1 VQNGGDGGGWHSAA
15 LCLHAP
21 SSNTRVAPPTL
32 TVDLHLN
39 REMSEE
45 LKDHDTIHFSAI
57 GLNGPRTANKPRSSV
72 ALVWAVARLPMIV
85 ALVYLFRARVLDVIE
100 RQFDILTI
108 TQFVID
114 LLSVPV
120 TRIIVGIG
128 FFAVLLA
135 AAAGTGR
142 LRPVLAY
149 VTTLLVACC
158 ALAGLVMTTATSL
171 RRGLIIVLILALNL
185 APAGLFERVRGRPRT
200 WNLMMLTGIGVVEL
214 FFAREY
220 WDWIRGARRS
230 RDSVGSGLP
239 STIPALLLAS
249 LAAAVLIRDER
260 LVAFEQKIRLSPDVK
275 VIERGLSMNWI
286 ELDPSGTYLYATG
299 HDVPSLRRFDLRNL
313 AAPPLVSDIPTGGAQ
328 GFAYDPLGNELFAVN
343 TYSRQLL
350 YLDAT
355 TLKLRKTADLAQLS
369 PGDPWI
375 AVDAQTDTLTVVSEA
390 DVRIGDPLIV
400 VERSSGRTVARADL
414 DAGNLLKHPSRPWLY
429 LTFFRRRSEVMLYDL
444 EARSVTRRAPADPRA
459 ERMAFWK
466 TENELLVTS
475 PIESRVLRFD
485 ADTLT
490 PKGYFAALF
499 GVRAIA
505 LDEAR
510 QLLLCGNIATG
521 HLIVLDLRTGARV
534 STRYL
539 GPWLRTIELDVP
551 NGTAYVSANGA
562 LYVLRY
568 SAALARS
575 APSRAP

>member
-1 VQNGGDGGGWHSAA
+1 MSGFETTPKSSIGMNGG
-15 LCLHAP
+15 
-21 SSNTRVAPPTL
+21 
-32 TVDLHLN
+32 
-39 REMSEE
+39 
-45 LKDHDTIHFSAI
+45 
-57 GLNGPRTANKPRSSV
+57 RTAHEHLSPV
-72 ALVWAVARLPMIV
+72 VLVWALARLPMIV
-85 ALVYLFRARVLDVIE
+85 ALVYLFRAPVLDLIE

-120 TRIIVGIG
+120 TRIIVGAG

-135 AAAGTGR
+135 VAAATRR
-142 LRPVLAY
+142 LRPGLAY
-149 VTTLLVACC
+149 VVTLLVACC
-158 ALAGLVMTTATSL
+158 ALAAMLLTTATSL
-171 RRGLIIVLILALNL
+171 RRCLVVALILSLNS
-185 APAGLFERVRGRPRT
+185 APAALFERMRRLPRA
-200 WNLMMLTGIGVVEL
+200 WNLMMLAGIGVAEL

-220 WDWIRGARRS
+220 WEWLRGARPSSSRNSLRS
-230 RDSVGSGLP
+230 R
-239 STIPALLLAS
+239 IPALLLAS
-249 LAAAVLIRDER
+249 VAAALLIRDER
-260 LVAFEQKIRLSPDVK
+260 LVGVEQKIRLSDDVE
-275 VIERGLSMNWI
+275 VIERGPSLNWI
-286 ELDPSGTYLYATG
+286 ELDPSGTYLYVTG
-299 HDVPSLRRFDLRNL
+299 HDVPYLRRYDLRNL
-313 AAPPLVSDIPTGGAQ
+313 AAPPLVSDVPTGGAQ
-328 GFAYDPLGNELFAVN
+328 GFAYDRSANQLFAVN
-343 TYSRQLL
+343 TYTKQLL
-350 YLDAT
+350 YVDAT
-355 TLKLRKTADLAQLS
+355 TLKLQKTVDLAQLS

-390 DVRIGDPLIV
+390 DVRTGSPLIV
-400 VERSSGRTVARADL
+400 LDRSNGRTVARADL

-466 TENELLVTS
+466 TNNELLVTS

-490 PKGYFAALF
+490 PKGSLAALF

-505 LDEAR
+505 LDEER

-521 HLIVLDLRTGARV
+521 HLIVLDLRTGQRV

-562 LYVLRY
+562 LYLLRY
-568 SAALARS
+568 SAALGRS

>member
-1 VQNGGDGGGWHSAA
+1 
-15 LCLHAP
+15 
-21 SSNTRVAPPTL
+21 
-32 TVDLHLN
+32 
-39 REMSEE
+39 MSEQ
-45 LKDHDTIHFSAI
+45 LKDHDTIDVSAI
-57 GLNGPRTANKPRSSV
+57 GVNGPRAANEHHSRV
-72 ALVWAVARLPMIV
+72 VLVWAVARLPMIV
-85 ALVYLFRARVLDVIE
+85 ALVYLFRARILDVIE

-108 TQFVID
+108 TRFVID

-120 TRIIVGIG
+120 TRIIVGTG

-135 AAAGTGR
+135 IAAGTTR

-158 ALAGLVMTTATSL
+158 ALAAAALTTATSL
-171 RRGLIIVLILALNL
+171 QRGLIVAVILALNL
-185 APAGLFERVRGRPRT
+185 APAALFERVRSRPRI
-200 WNLMMLTGIGVVEL
+200 WNTLMLAGIGVAEL

-220 WDWIRGARRS
+220 WHWIRGTPRS
-230 RDSVGSGLP
+230 SESTGSGLR
-239 STIPALLLAS
+239 SRLPALLLAS
-249 LAAAVLIRDER
+249 LAAAVLIRDQR
-260 LVAFEQKIRLSPDVK
+260 LVAVEQQIRLSPDAK

-286 ELDPSGTYLYATG
+286 ELDSSGTYLYVTG
-299 HDVPSLRRFDLRNL
+299 HDVPYLRRYDVRNL
-313 AAPPLVSDIPTGGAQ
+313 AAPPLLSDAPTGGAQ
-328 GFAYDPLGNELFAVN
+328 GFAYDRLANQLFAVN
-343 TYSRQLL
+343 TDTRQLL

-355 TLKLRKTADLAQLS
+355 TLKLQKTADLAQLS

-390 DVRIGDPLIV
+390 DVQTGDPLLV
-400 VERSSGRTVARADL
+400 LDRSNGQTVARADL
-414 DAGNLLKHPSRPWLY
+414 DAGNLLKHPSRSWLY

-466 TENELLVTS
+466 TNNELLVTS

-490 PKGYFAALF
+490 PKGYLHALF

-521 HLIVLDLRTGARV
+521 HLIVLDLKTGARV

-568 SAALARS
+568 STALARS
-575 APSRAP
+575 APTEGNVQEGH

>member
-1 VQNGGDGGGWHSAA
+1 
-15 LCLHAP
+15 
-21 SSNTRVAPPTL
+21 
-32 TVDLHLN
+32 
-39 REMSEE
+39 M
-45 LKDHDTIHFSAI
+45 
-57 GLNGPRTANKPRSSV
+57 
-72 ALVWAVARLPMIV
+72 
-85 ALVYLFRARVLDVIE
+85 LVYA
-100 RQFDILTI
+100 
-108 TQFVID
+108 
-114 LLSVPV
+114 
-120 TRIIVGIG
+120 
-128 FFAVLLA
+128 
-135 AAAGTGR
+135 
-142 LRPVLAY
+142 
-149 VTTLLVACC
+149 TTLLVACC
-158 ALAGLVMTTATSL
+158 ALAALALTTATSL
-171 RRGLIIVLILALNL
+171 QRGLIVALILALNL
-185 APAGLFERVRGRPRT
+185 APAALFERVRGRPRT
-200 WNLMMLTGIGVVEL
+200 WNILMLTGVGVAEL
-214 FFAREY
+214 LFAREY
-220 WDWIRGARRS
+220 WHWIRGGRRS
-230 RDSVGSGLP
+230 SESMGSGLP

-249 LAAAVLIRDER
+249 LAAGVLIRDER
-260 LVAFEQKIRLSPDVK
+260 LVAVEQKIRLSPDVK

-286 ELDPSGTYLYATG
+286 ELDPSGTYLYVTG
-299 HDVPSLRRFDLRNL
+299 HDVPYLRRYDIRNL
-313 AAPPLVSDIPTGGAQ
+313 AAPPLVSDAPTGGAQ
-328 GFAYDPLGNELFAVN
+328 GFAYDRSANQLFAVN
-343 TYSRQLL
+343 TDTKQLL

-355 TLKLRKTADLAQLS
+355 TLKLQRTADLAQLS

-390 DVRIGDPLIV
+390 DAQIGDPLMV
-400 VERSSGRTVARADL
+400 LERSNGQTVARADL
-414 DAGNLLKHPSRPWLY
+414 DAGNLLKHPSRSWVY

-466 TENELLVTS
+466 TNNELLVTS

-490 PKGYFAALF
+490 PKGSLHALF

-568 SAALARS
+568 STALVRS
-575 APSRAP
+575 AATEGNLQGGH

>member
-1 VQNGGDGGGWHSAA
+1 M
-15 LCLHAP
+15 
-21 SSNTRVAPPTL
+21 PT
-32 TVDLHLN
+32 VNFHLN
-39 REMSEE
+39 RERSEP
-45 LKDHDTIHFSAI
+45 LKDHDTINFSAI
-57 GLNGPRTANKPRSSV
+57 GLNGAQATNKHHSRV
-72 ALVWAVARLPMIV
+72 VLAWAVARLPMIV

-120 TRIIVGIG
+120 TRMIVGAG
-128 FFAVLLA
+128 FFAVLVA
-135 AAAGTGR
+135 AAACTAR

-158 ALAGLVMTTATSL
+158 ALAALALTTATSW
-171 RRGLIIVLILALNL
+171 RRGLIVALILALNA
-185 APAGLFERVRGRPRT
+185 APAGLVERVRRHPRT
-200 WNLMMLTGIGVVEL
+200 WNILMLTGIGVAEL
-214 FFAREY
+214 LFAREY
-220 WDWIRGARRS
+220 WNWISGARRS
-230 RDSVGSGLP
+230 SSAGTGLKAG
-239 STIPALLLAS
+239 IAALLLAS

-260 LVAFEQKIRLSPDVK
+260 LVAVEQKIRLSQDVE
-275 VIERGLSMNWI
+275 VMERGPSFNWI
-286 ELDPSGTYLYATG
+286 ELDSSGTYLYVTG
-299 HDVPSLRRFDLRNL
+299 HDIPYLRRYDVRNL
-313 AAPPLVSDIPTGGAQ
+313 AARPLVSDVPTGGAQ
-328 GFAYDPLGNELFAVN
+328 GFAYDPSANQLYAVN
-343 TYSRQLL
+343 TYTRQLL
-350 YLDAT
+350 YLDAA
-355 TLKLRKTADLAQLS
+355 TLKLEKTADLAQLS
-369 PGDPWI
+369 AGDPWI

-390 DVRIGDPLIV
+390 DVRSGDPLIV
-400 VERSSGRTVARADL
+400 LQRSSGRTVARADL
-414 DAGNLLKHPSRPWLY
+414 DAGNVLKHPSRPWLY

-444 EARSVTRRAPADPRA
+444 EAHSVIRRAPADPRA

-466 TENELLVTS
+466 AKNELLVTS

-485 ADTLT
+485 ADTLA
-490 PKGYFAALF
+490 PKGSLAALF

-568 SAALARS
+568 STALARS
-575 APSRAP
+575 APTEGKVRGGQ

>member
-1 VQNGGDGGGWHSAA
+1 
-15 LCLHAP
+15 
-21 SSNTRVAPPTL
+21 
-32 TVDLHLN
+32 
-39 REMSEE
+39 
-45 LKDHDTIHFSAI
+45 
-57 GLNGPRTANKPRSSV
+57 
-72 ALVWAVARLPMIV
+72 MIV
-85 ALVYLFRARVLDVIE
+85 ALVYLFRAQVLDMIE

-108 TQFVID
+108 TRFVID

-120 TRIIVGIG
+120 TRIIVGTG
-128 FFAVLLA
+128 FFAVLFA
-135 AAAGTGR
+135 VAAGTRR

-158 ALAGLVMTTATSL
+158 ALAALVLTTATSW
-171 RRGLIIVLILALNL
+171 RRGFIVALIFALNA
-185 APAGLFERVRGRPRT
+185 APSGLFERVRRLPRA
-200 WNLMMLTGIGVVEL
+200 WNMMMLTGIGVAEL

-220 WDWIRGARRS
+220 WNWVSGARRS
-230 RDSVGSGLP
+230 SDSTGNGLP
-239 STIPALLLAS
+239 SRIPALLLAS

-260 LVAFEQKIRLSPDVK
+260 LVAVEQKIRLSPDVK
-275 VIERGLSMNWI
+275 VIQRGLSLNWI
-286 ELDPSGTYLYATG
+286 ELDPSRTYLYVTG
-299 HDVPSLRRFDLRNL
+299 HDVPYLRRYDVRNF
-313 AAPPLVSDIPTGGAQ
+313 AAPPLASDAPTGGAQ
-328 GFAYDPLGNELFAVN
+328 GFAYDPLANQLFAVN
-343 TYSRQLL
+343 TYTKQLL

-355 TLKLRKTADLAQLS
+355 TLKMQKTADLAQLS

-390 DVRIGDPLIV
+390 DERIGNPLIV
-400 VERSSGRTVARADL
+400 LERSSGRTVARADL

-466 TENELLVTS
+466 TKNELLVTS

-505 LDEAR
+505 LDEER

-521 HLIVLDLRTGARV
+521 HLIVLDLRTGERV

-562 LYVLRY
+562 LYFLRY
-568 SAALARS
+568 STPSAPS

>member
-1 VQNGGDGGGWHSAA
+1 MLGFETTRNSA
-15 LCLHAP
+15 
-21 SSNTRVAPPTL
+21 T
-32 TVDLHLN
+32 
-39 REMSEE
+39 
-45 LKDHDTIHFSAI
+45 
-57 GLNGPRTANKPRSSV
+57 GLNDRRTANGHPSAV
-72 ALVWAVARLPMIV
+72 VLVWAVARLPMLV
-85 ALVYLFRARVLDVIE
+85 VLVYLFRARVLDVIE

-108 TQFVID
+108 TRFVID

-120 TRIIVGIG
+120 TRIIVGTG

-135 AAAGTGR
+135 VAAGTRR
-142 LRPVLAY
+142 LRPMLVYA
-149 VTTLLVACC
+149 TTLLVACC
-158 ALAGLVMTTATSL
+158 ALAALALTTATSL
-171 RRGLIIVLILALNL
+171 QRGLIVALILALNL
-185 APAGLFERVRGRPRT
+185 APAALFERVRGRPRT
-200 WNLMMLTGIGVVEL
+200 WNILMLTGVGVAEL
-214 FFAREY
+214 LFAREY
-220 WDWIRGARRS
+220 WHWIRGGRRS
-230 RDSVGSGLP
+230 SESMGSGLP

-249 LAAAVLIRDER
+249 LAAGVLIRDER
-260 LVAFEQKIRLSPDVK
+260 LVAVEQKIRLSPDVK

-286 ELDPSGTYLYATG
+286 ELDPSGTYLYVTG
-299 HDVPSLRRFDLRNL
+299 HDVPYLRRYDIRNL
-313 AAPPLVSDIPTGGAQ
+313 AAPPLVSDAPTGGAQ
-328 GFAYDPLGNELFAVN
+328 GFAYDRSANQLFAVN
-343 TYSRQLL
+343 TDTKQLL

-355 TLKLRKTADLAQLS
+355 TLKLQRTADLAQLS

-390 DVRIGDPLIV
+390 DAQIGDPLMV
-400 VERSSGRTVARADL
+400 LERSNGQTVARADL
-414 DAGNLLKHPSRPWLY
+414 DAGNLLKHPSRSWVY

-466 TENELLVTS
+466 TNNELLVTS

-490 PKGYFAALF
+490 PKGSLHALF

-521 HLIVLDLRTGARV
+521 HLIVLDLKTGARV

-568 SAALARS
+568 AAALAKS
-575 APSRAP
+575 APTDGNVKEGN

>member
-1 VQNGGDGGGWHSAA
+1 
-15 LCLHAP
+15 
-21 SSNTRVAPPTL
+21 
-32 TVDLHLN
+32 
-39 REMSEE
+39 
-45 LKDHDTIHFSAI
+45 
-57 GLNGPRTANKPRSSV
+57 
-72 ALVWAVARLPMIV
+72 MIV
-85 ALVYLFRARVLDVIE
+85 ALVYLFRASILDVIE

-120 TRIIVGIG
+120 TRIIVGTG
-128 FFAVLLA
+128 FFVVLLA
-135 AAAGTGR
+135 VAAGTR
-142 LRPVLAY
+142 RFRPGLAY
-149 VTTLLVACC
+149 VTMLLVACC
-158 ALAGLVMTTATSL
+158 ALAALVLTTATSP
-171 RRGLIIVLILALNL
+171 RRGLTVALILAFNL

-200 WNLMMLTGIGVVEL
+200 WNMLMLAGIGVAEL
-214 FFAREY
+214 LFAREY
-220 WDWIRGARRS
+220 WHWIRGARRS
-230 RDSVGSGLP
+230 SDSTGLRSRIAP
-239 STIPALLLAS
+239 VLLAS

-260 LVAFEQKIRLSPDVK
+260 LVAVEQEIRLSPDVK

-286 ELDPSGTYLYATG
+286 ELDPSGTYLYVTG
-299 HDVPSLRRFDLRNL
+299 HDVPSLRRYDLRNP
-313 AAPPLVSDIPTGGAQ
+313 AAPPLVSDVPTGGAQ
-328 GFAYDPLGNELFAVN
+328 GFAYDPLANELFAVN
-343 TYSRQLL
+343 TYTRQLL

-355 TLKLRKTADLAQLS
+355 TLKLQRTADLAQLS

-375 AVDAQTDTLTVVSEA
+375 AVDGRTDTVTVVSEA

-400 VERSSGRTVARADL
+400 VERSTGRTVARADL

-429 LTFFRRRSEVMLYDL
+429 LTFFRRRSEVVLYDL

-459 ERMAFWK
+459 ERMAFWETK
-466 TENELLVTS
+466 NELLVTS

-490 PKGYFAALF
+490 PKGSFAALF

-568 SAALARS
+568 STALLRS
-575 APSRAP
+575 APTEGRVQAVP

>member
-1 VQNGGDGGGWHSAA
+1 
-15 LCLHAP
+15 
-21 SSNTRVAPPTL
+21 
-32 TVDLHLN
+32 
-39 REMSEE
+39 M
-45 LKDHDTIHFSAI
+45 KDHDAIHFSGI
-57 GLNGPRTANKPRSSV
+57 GLNGPRAANKHHSRV
-72 ALVWAVARLPMIV
+72 VLVWAVARLPMIV

-100 RQFDILTI
+100 QQFDILTI

-120 TRIIVGIG
+120 TRTIVGTG
-128 FFAVLLA
+128 FFAALLA
-135 AAAGTGR
+135 VAASTRG

-158 ALAGLVMTTATSL
+158 ALAALLLTTATSL
-171 RRGLIIVLILALNL
+171 RRCLIVAVILSLNS
-185 APAGLFERVRGRPRT
+185 APAGLFDRVRRLPRT
-200 WNLMMLTGIGVVEL
+200 WNLMMLTGIGVAEL

-220 WDWIRGARRS
+220 WHWIRGARRS
-230 RDSVGSGLP
+230 SDSTGNGLP
-239 STIPALLLAS
+239 SRIPALLLAS

-260 LVAFEQKIRLSPDVK
+260 LVAVEQKIRLSPDVK

-286 ELDPSGTYLYATG
+286 ELDPSGTYLYVTG
-299 HDVPSLRRFDLRNL
+299 HDVPYLRRYDLRNL
-313 AAPPLVSDIPTGGAQ
+313 AAPPLVSDVPTGGAQ
-328 GFAYDPLGNELFAVN
+328 GFAYDPLANQLFAVN
-343 TYSRQLL
+343 TYTRQLL

-355 TLKLRKTADLAQLS
+355 TLKLQKTAELAQLS

-390 DVRIGDPLIV
+390 DMRIGDPLIV
-400 VERSSGRTVARADL
+400 LERSNGRTVARADL
-414 DAGNLLKHPSRPWLY
+414 DAGNVLKHPSRSWLY

-466 TENELLVTS
+466 TKNELLVTS

-490 PKGYFAALF
+490 PKGYLAALF

-521 HLIVLDLRTGARV
+521 HLIVLDLKTGARV

-551 NGTAYVSANGA
+551 NGTAYVSGNGA

-568 SAALARS
+568 STPLARY
-575 APSRAP
+575 APTEGKVQGGP

>member
-1 VQNGGDGGGWHSAA
+1 
-15 LCLHAP
+15 
-21 SSNTRVAPPTL
+21 
-32 TVDLHLN
+32 
-39 REMSEE
+39 MSEQ
-45 LKDHDTIHFSAI
+45 LKDHDAIHVSAI
-57 GLNGPRTANKPRSSV
+57 GVNGARGANTHHSRIV
-72 ALVWAVARLPMIV
+72 LVWAVARLPMIV
-85 ALVYLFRARVLDVIE
+85 ALVYLFRARVLDAIE
-100 RQFDILTI
+100 RQFDILSI
-108 TQFVID
+108 TRFVID
-114 LLSVPV
+114 LLSVPL
-120 TRIIVGIG
+120 TRIIVGTG
-128 FFAVLLA
+128 LFAVLLA
-135 AAAGTGR
+135 VAAGTAR

-149 VTTLLVACC
+149 ATTLLVACC
-158 ALAGLVMTTATSL
+158 ALAVLLLTTATSV
-171 RRGLIIVLILALNL
+171 RRCLIVALILSLNL

-200 WNLMMLTGIGVVEL
+200 WNVLMLTGIGVAEL

-220 WDWIRGARRS
+220 WDWIRGARPS
-230 RDSVGSGLP
+230 SDSTESGLRWR
-239 STIPALLLAS
+239 IPALLLAS

-260 LVAFEQKIRLSPDVK
+260 LVAIEQKMRLSPDVE

-286 ELDPSGTYLYATG
+286 ELDPSGTYLYVTG
-299 HDVPSLRRFDLRNL
+299 HDVPYLRRYDLRNL
-313 AAPPLVSDIPTGGAQ
+313 AAPPLMSDVPTGGAQ
-328 GFAYDPLGNELFAVN
+328 GFAYDRLSNQLFAVN
-343 TYSRQLL
+343 TDTRQLL
-350 YLDAT
+350 YFDAT
-355 TLKLRKTADLAQLS
+355 TLKLLKTADLAQLS

-390 DVRIGDPLIV
+390 DARIGDPLIV
-400 VERSSGRTVARADL
+400 LDRSNGQMVARADL
-414 DAGNLLKHPSRPWLY
+414 DAGNLLKHPSRSWVY

-444 EARSVTRRAPADPRA
+444 EARSVIRRAPADPRA

-466 TENELLVTS
+466 TKNELLVTS

-490 PKGYFAALF
+490 PKGYLAALF

-521 HLIVLDLRTGARV
+521 HLIVVDLRTGARV

-568 SAALARS
+568 STALARS
-575 APSRAP
+575 TSTEGKLQGRQ

>member
-1 VQNGGDGGGWHSAA
+1 MSGFET
-15 LCLHAP
+15 
-21 SSNTRVAPPTL
+21 TR
-32 TVDLHLN
+32 N
-39 REMSEE
+39 
-45 LKDHDTIHFSAI
+45 SAI
-57 GLNGPRTANKPRSSV
+57 GLNRRPTANERPSLIV
-72 ALVWAVARLPMIV
+72 LVWAVARLPMIV
-85 ALVYLFRARVLDVIE
+85 ALVYLFRAQVLDMIE
-100 RQFDILTI
+100 RQFDILII
-108 TQFVID
+108 TRFVID

-120 TRIIVGIG
+120 SRLIVGTG
-128 FFAVLLA
+128 FFALLLA
-135 AAAGTGR
+135 VAAGTTR

-158 ALAGLVMTTATSL
+158 ALAALVLTTATSL
-171 RRGLIIVLILALNL
+171 RRALIVALILSLNS
-185 APAGLFERVRGRPRT
+185 APTGLFERVRRFPRT
-200 WNLMMLTGIGVVEL
+200 WNALMLTGIGVAEL

-220 WDWIRGARRS
+220 WDWMRGQRRS
-230 RDSVGSGLP
+230 SDTMGSGLA
-239 STIPALLLAS
+239 SRIPALLLAS

-260 LVAFEQKIRLSPDVK
+260 LVAVEQKIRLSQDVK
-275 VIERGLSMNWI
+275 VIERGLSLNWI
-286 ELDPSGTYLYATG
+286 ELDPSGRYLYVSG
-299 HDVPSLRRFDLRNL
+299 HDVPYLRRYDLRNL
-313 AAPPLVSDIPTGGAQ
+313 AAPPLASDAPTGGAQ
-328 GFAYDPLGNELFAVN
+328 GFAYDPLANQLFAVN
-343 TYSRQLL
+343 TYTKQLL

-355 TLKLRKTADLAQLS
+355 TLKVQKTADLAQLS

-390 DVRIGDPLIV
+390 DERIGNPLMV
-400 VERSSGRTVARADL
+400 LERSSGRTVARADL

-466 TENELLVTS
+466 RRNELLVTS

-505 LDEAR
+505 LDEER

-521 HLIVLDLRTGARV
+521 HLIVLDLRTGERV

-562 LYVLRY
+562 LYLLRY

-575 APSRAP
+575 APSRTP

>member
-1 VQNGGDGGGWHSAA
+1 MSGFET
-15 LCLHAP
+15 
-21 SSNTRVAPPTL
+21 TR
-32 TVDLHLN
+32 N
-39 REMSEE
+39 
-45 LKDHDTIHFSAI
+45 SAI
-57 GLNGPRTANKPRSSV
+57 GLNGRRTPNARPSLGV
-72 ALVWAVARLPMIV
+72 LVWAVARLPMVV
-85 ALVYLFRARVLDVIE
+85 ALVYAFRAPVLNLIE
-100 RQFDILTI
+100 RQFDILTV
-108 TQFVID
+108 TRFVID

-120 TRIIVGIG
+120 TRIIAGTG

-135 AAAGTGR
+135 AAACTGR
-142 LRPVLAY
+142 LRPALAY
-149 VTTLLVACC
+149 VTTLLVAWC
-158 ALAGLVMTTATSL
+158 ALAALVLTTATSW
-171 RRGLIIVLILALNL
+171 RRGLIVALILALNL
-185 APAGLFERVRGRPRT
+185 APAGLFERLRRRPRT
-200 WNLMMLTGIGVVEL
+200 WNMVMLSGIGVAEL

-220 WDWIRGARRS
+220 WNWISGARRS
-230 RDSVGSGLP
+230 SDSTGSGLQ
-239 STIPALLLAS
+239 SKIPALLLAS

-260 LVAFEQKIRLSPDVK
+260 VVAVEQKIRLSPDVK
-275 VIERGLSMNWI
+275 VIQRGLSLNWI
-286 ELDPSGTYLYATG
+286 ALDPSRTYLYVTG
-299 HDVPSLRRFDLRNL
+299 HDVPSLRRYDLRNL
-313 AAPPLVSDIPTGGAQ
+313 AAPPLVSDVPTGGAQ
-328 GFAYDPLGNELFAVN
+328 GFAYDPSANQLFAVN

-355 TLKLRKTADLAQLS
+355 TLKLQRTADLAQLS

-390 DVRIGDPLIV
+390 DVWIGDPLIV
-400 VERSSGRTVARADL
+400 LERSNGRTVARADL
-414 DAGNLLKHPSRPWLY
+414 DAGNVLKHPSRPWLY

-466 TENELLVTS
+466 TKNELLVTS

-485 ADTLT
+485 AETLT

-505 LDEAR
+505 LDEER

-521 HLIVLDLRTGARV
+521 HLIVLDLRTGERV

-551 NGTAYVSANGA
+551 NGTAYISANGA

-575 APSRAP
+575 APSRTP

>member
-1 VQNGGDGGGWHSAA
+1 
-15 LCLHAP
+15 
-21 SSNTRVAPPTL
+21 
-32 TVDLHLN
+32 
-39 REMSEE
+39 MSEQ
-45 LKDHDTIHFSAI
+45 LNDHDTIHVSAI
-57 GLNGPRTANKPRSSV
+57 GLNGARAANEHHSRV
-72 ALVWAVARLPMIV
+72 VLVWAVARLPMIV
-85 ALVYLFRARVLDVIE
+85 ALVYLLRARVLDVIE

-108 TQFVID
+108 TRFVID

-120 TRIIVGIG
+120 TRIIVGTSS
-128 FFAVLLA
+128 FAVLLA
-135 AAAGTGR
+135 VAASTRR

-149 VTTLLVACC
+149 VATLLVACC
-158 ALAGLVMTTATSL
+158 ALAALSLTTATSL
-171 RRGLIIVLILALNL
+171 QRGLIVALILTFNL
-185 APAGLFERVRGRPRT
+185 APPELFERVRGRRRT
-200 WNLMMLTGIGVVEL
+200 WNMLMLTGIGVAEL

-220 WDWIRGARRS
+220 WNWLRGARRS
-230 RDSVGSGLP
+230 SDSMGSGLR
-239 STIPALLLAS
+239 SRIPALLLAS
-249 LAAAVLIRDER
+249 LAAAVRIRDER
-260 LVAFEQKIRLSPDVK
+260 LVAVEQKIRLSPDVR
-275 VIERGLSMNWI
+275 VIQRGLSLNWI
-286 ELDPSGTYLYATG
+286 ELDPSRTYLYVTG
-299 HDVPSLRRFDLRNL
+299 HDVPSLRRYDLRNL
-313 AAPPLVSDIPTGGAQ
+313 AAPPLVSDVPTGGAQ
-328 GFAYDPLGNELFAVN
+328 GFAYDPSANQLFAVN

-355 TLKLRKTADLAQLS
+355 TLKLQRTADLAQLS

-400 VERSSGRTVARADL
+400 LERSNGRTVARADL

-444 EARSVTRRAPADPRA
+444 EARAVTRRAPADPRA

-485 ADTLT
+485 AHTRV

-568 SAALARS
+568 STALARS
-575 APSRAP
+575 APR

>member
-1 VQNGGDGGGWHSAA
+1 
-15 LCLHAP
+15 
-21 SSNTRVAPPTL
+21 
-32 TVDLHLN
+32 
-39 REMSEE
+39 MSEP

-57 GLNGPRTANKPRSSV
+57 GLNGPRAANKRHSRV
-72 ALVWAVARLPMIV
+72 VLIWAVARLPMIV
-85 ALVYLFRARVLDVIE
+85 ALVYLFRARILDLIE

-108 TQFVID
+108 TRFVID

-120 TRIIVGIG
+120 TRIIVGTS

-135 AAAGTGR
+135 VAAGTRR

-158 ALAGLVMTTATSL
+158 ALVALALTTATSL
-171 RRGLIIVLILALNL
+171 QRGLIVVVILALNL
-185 APAGLFERVRGRPRT
+185 APARLFERVRGRPRT
-200 WNLMMLTGIGVVEL
+200 WTMLMLTGIGVAEL

-220 WDWIRGARRS
+220 WHWIRGARLSSEATDSSLRS
-230 RDSVGSGLP
+230 K
-239 STIPALLLAS
+239 IPAVLLAS
-249 LAAAVLIRDER
+249 VAAAVLIRDER
-260 LVAFEQKIRLSPDVK
+260 LVAVEQKIRLSPDVT

-286 ELDPSGTYLYATG
+286 QLDPSGTHLYVTG
-299 HDVPSLRRFDLRNL
+299 HDVPYLRRYDLRDL
-313 AAPPLVSDIPTGGAQ
+313 AALPLVSDVPTGGAQ
-328 GFAYDPLGNELFAVN
+328 GFAYDPLANQLFAVN
-343 TYSRQLL
+343 TDTRQLL

-355 TLKLRKTADLAQLS
+355 TLKLQKTADLAQLA

-390 DVRIGDPLIV
+390 DVQIGDPLV
-400 VERSSGRTVARADL
+400 VLDRSNGQTVARADL
-414 DAGNLLKHPSRPWLY
+414 DAGNLLKHPSRSWLY

-466 TENELLVTS
+466 TKNELLVTS

-490 PKGYFAALF
+490 PKGSFHALF

-551 NGTAYVSANGA
+551 NGTAYVSANGG

-568 SAALARS
+568 STALARS
-575 APSRAP
+575 APADGKVQGGQ

>member
-1 VQNGGDGGGWHSAA
+1 MSGFET
-15 LCLHAP
+15 
-21 SSNTRVAPPTL
+21 TR
-32 TVDLHLN
+32 N
-39 REMSEE
+39 
-45 LKDHDTIHFSAI
+45 SAI
-57 GLNGPRTANKPRSSV
+57 GLNRRRTANERPSPIV
-72 ALVWAVARLPMIV
+72 LVWAVARLPTIV
-85 ALVYLFRARVLDVIE
+85 ALVYLFRAPVLDLIE
-100 RQFDILTI
+100 RQFDILII

-120 TRIIVGIG
+120 TRIIVGTG

-135 AAAGTGR
+135 VAAGTRR

-158 ALAGLVMTTATSL
+158 ALAALLLTTATSL
-171 RRGLIIVLILALNL
+171 RRGLIVALILSLNS
-185 APAGLFERVRGRPRT
+185 APVALFERVRRRLPRT
-200 WNLMMLTGIGVVEL
+200 WNMMMLTGIGVAEL

-220 WDWIRGARRS
+220 WDWISGARRS
-230 RDSVGSGLP
+230 SDSTSSGLQ
-239 STIPALLLAS
+239 SRIPALLLAS

-260 LVAFEQKIRLSPDVK
+260 LVAVEQKIRLSQDVK
-275 VIERGLSMNWI
+275 VIERGLSLNWI
-286 ELDPSGTYLYATG
+286 ELDPSGTYLYVTG
-299 HDVPSLRRFDLRNL
+299 HDVPYLRRYDLRNL
-313 AAPPLVSDIPTGGAQ
+313 TAPPLVSDVPTGGAQ
-328 GFAYDPLGNELFAVN
+328 GFAYDPLANQLFAVN
-343 TYSRQLL
+343 TYTRQLL

-355 TLKLRKTADLAQLS
+355 TFKLQKTADLAQLS

-390 DVRIGDPLIV
+390 DVQIGNPLIV

-466 TENELLVTS
+466 TKNELLVTS

-521 HLIVLDLRTGARV
+521 HLIVLDLRTGERV

-539 GPWLRTIELDVP
+539 GPWLRTIQLDVP

-568 SAALARS
+568 SAVLTRS